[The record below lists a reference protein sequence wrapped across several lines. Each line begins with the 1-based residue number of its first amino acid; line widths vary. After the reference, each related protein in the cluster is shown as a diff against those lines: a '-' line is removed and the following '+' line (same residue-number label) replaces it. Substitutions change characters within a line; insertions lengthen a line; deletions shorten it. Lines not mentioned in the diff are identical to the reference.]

1 MSRLEQERAEYKA
14 KKALENENKQAE
26 TSEWV
31 AKSLS
36 DIFQNVQPR
45 KSRLEREKEAAM
57 ENAKNGTDQEQVSM
71 KKKAEV
77 DSAIWDS
84 VIKKRSRL
92 EMEQDKLKE

>member
-1 MSRLEQERAEYKA
+1 
-14 KKALENENKQAE
+14 
-26 TSEWV
+26 
-31 AKSLS
+31 
-36 DIFQNVQPR
+36 
-45 KSRLEREKEAAM
+45 M